1 MAALYTINKI
11 YKKHHQEYPDSVLS
25 ERAIRLAIKRGELP
39 SIKTGNRALACGE
52 VFEQWIKGELKDD
65 S

>member
-39 SIKTGNRALACGE
+39 SIKTGNRALVCGE